1 MNKILVLG
9 SNSFAGSSFVD
20 YALNTNSIITGI
32 SRSPE
37 PNDVNLVYS
46 ENLLREKNFSF
57 HRLDINNNF
66 DEMMDVISDFEPEIV
81 VDFAGQGMVA
91 PSWDWPEQW
100 YQTNIVAK
108 VKLHNYLKDKE
119 YLKQYVR
126 VSTPEVFGDC
136 EGLISENALYNPS
149 TPYAVSH
156 AAIDMSLKAFEKQ
169 YSFPVLF
176 TRFANFY
183 GPSQQLYRI
192 IPKTIICAL
201 TGETLFLH
209 GGGHSVRAF
218 IHGYDVSDGIWKA
231 IEKGKLGESYHF
243 STAEFL
249 KIYDL
254 VKLIADELDTDL
266 ESFVKIADEL
276 PGKDKAYFMDASR
289 AQKDLGWEPTYD
301 MKTGI
306 VETILWVK
314 ENLDIIKSLPN
325 NYIHRP

>member
-1 MNKILVLG
+1 MKKILVLG
-9 SNSFAGSSFVD
+9 SNSFAGSAFID
-20 YALNTNSIITGI
+20 YALNEGSEVTGI
-32 SRSPE
+32 SRSQE

-46 ENLLREKNFSF
+46 NNFERETKFSF
-57 HRLDINNNF
+57 HQLDINNDF
-66 DEMMDVISDFEPEIV
+66 DEMTDIISNIEPEII
-81 VDFAGQGMVA
+81 VDFAGQGMVS
-91 PSWDWPEQW
+91 PSWEWPEQW

-108 VKLHNYLKDKE
+108 VRLHNYLKSQK
-119 YLKQYVR
+119 YLEQYVR

-136 EGLISENALYNPS
+136 KGLINEDAVYNPS

-218 IHGYDVSDGIWKA
+218 IHGHDVSNGIWKT
-231 IEKGKLGESYHF
+231 IKNGKLGESYHF
-243 STAEFL
+243 STTEFI
-249 KIYDL
+249 KIHDL
-254 VKLIADELDTDL
+254 VKLIADELNVDL
-266 ESFVKIADEL
+266 KKFVKISDEL
-276 PGKDKAYFMDASR
+276 PGKDQAYFMDSSK
-289 AQKDLGWEPTYD
+289 AQHDLGWKPSYD
-301 MKTGI
+301 LKTGI
-306 VETILWVK
+306 EETILWVK
-314 ENLDIIKSLPN
+314 KNIDIIKSLPN

>member
-1 MNKILVLG
+1 MKKILVLG
-9 SNSFAGSSFVD
+9 SNSFAGSAFVD
-20 YALNTNSIITGI
+20 YALNKGSIIMGI

-46 ENLLREKNFSF
+46 QNSKRQTRFNF
-57 HRLDINNNF
+57 HQLDINNDF
-66 DEMMDVISDFEPEIV
+66 DDLIDVVSENEPEIV

-91 PSWDWPEQW
+91 PSWEWPEQW

-108 VKLHNYLKDKE
+108 VKFHNYLKSQQFLE
-119 YLKQYVR
+119 QYVR

-136 EGLISENALYNPS
+136 QGLISEDAVYNPT

-169 YSFPVLF
+169 YAFPVVF

-183 GPSQQLYRI
+183 GPCQQLYRI

-209 GGGHSVRAF
+209 GGGQSVRAF
-218 IHGYDVSDGIWKA
+218 IHGYDVSTGIWKA
-231 IEKGKLGESYHF
+231 IKRGELGQSYHF

-249 KIYDL
+249 KIYDV
-254 VKLIADELDTDL
+254 VKLIADILDVDL
-266 ESFVKIADEL
+266 EKFVEISDEL

-289 AQKDLGWEPTYD
+289 AQEELDWKPTYD

-306 VETILWVK
+306 EETILWVK
-314 ENLDIIKSLPN
+314 ENLDTIKSLPN
-325 NYIHRP
+325 DYVHRS